1 MSDPDPLL
9 LRWDITRL
17 YERIE
22 EMNEIR
28 KNQADRIEGMDNI
41 IDSLLERVDLLESKV
56 EELSKIE

>member
-1 MSDPDPLL
+1 MSDLDPLL

>member
-41 IDSLLERVDLLESKV
+41 IDSY
-56 EELSKIE
+56 